1 MDKGRLR
8 DGFSITCRSQFI
20 VLRYVFSGV
29 DKIVGMVMISVITIQ
44 KRQRA
49 SDEYYSEM
57 E

>member
-1 MDKGRLR
+1 VDKGRLR

-29 DKIVGMVMISVITIQ
+29 DKIVGMVMISVITVQ
-44 KRQRA
+44 KRQRTI
-49 SDEYYSEM
+49 DGYYSEM